1 MRRLLEYKGPG
12 MKLGESMAM
21 VIGGLA
27 TILACV
33 LAGVEM
39 ARGGVAWLIVP
50 LLAVLFWRERV
61 IARLQSEVHRARDEF
76 TPSDA
81 PI

>member
-1 MRRLLEYKGPG
+1 MRRPEYKKGPG
-12 MKLGESMAM
+12 MKLGESMAL
-21 VIGGLA
+21 VVGGIA
-27 TILACV
+27 MILACV

-50 LLAVLFWRERV
+50 LLVVLFWRERV
-61 IARLQSEVHRARDEF
+61 IARLQSEVHRARDEV

>member
-1 MRRLLEYKGPG
+1 
-12 MKLGESMAM
+12 MKLGESIAI
-21 VIGGLA
+21 VIGGIA

-33 LAGVEM
+33 LAGLEM
-39 ARGGVAWLIVP
+39 ARGGVTWLIIP
-50 LLAVLFWRERV
+50 LLAILFWRERV
-61 IARLQSEVHRARDEF
+61 IARLRSEVDRARDEV

>member
-12 MKLGESMAM
+12 MKLGESMAL
-21 VIGGLA
+21 VVGGIA

-33 LAGVEM
+33 LAGLEM
-39 ARGGVAWLIVP
+39 ARGGVAWLIFP
-50 LLAVLFWRERV
+50 LLAILFWRERV
-61 IARLQSEVHRARDEF
+61 ISRLQAEVDRARDEV
-76 TPSDA
+76 TPGDA